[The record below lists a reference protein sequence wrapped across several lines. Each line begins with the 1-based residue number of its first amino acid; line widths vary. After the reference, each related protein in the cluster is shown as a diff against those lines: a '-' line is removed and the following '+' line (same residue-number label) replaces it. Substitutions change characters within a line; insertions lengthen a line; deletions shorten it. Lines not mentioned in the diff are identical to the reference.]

1 MLKTLILG
9 RLAAYERDLGY
20 DVSYLRDL
28 LDADLRAFLRFS
40 KLMGISQ
47 YCRDLPTE
55 VSYAAKLVG
64 TRVEDCGPCTQLM
77 VTMAERAGVAPDT
90 LRAVL
95 GDDDDA
101 MSADVRLGVQFARAV
116 LARDAR
122 ADALRDEV
130 LARWGRRGLVSLGFA
145 LVSARVFP
153 TLKYALGHGRTCS
166 RVLVGGTP
174 LVVTEHGQVHA
185 SATA

>member
-1 MLKTLILG
+1 MLKKLILG

-20 DVSYLRDL
+20 DVSYLREL
-28 LDADLRAFLRFS
+28 LDTDLRAFLRFS

-47 YCRDLPTE
+47 YCRDLPIE

-64 TRVEDCGPCTQLM
+64 TLVEDCGPCTQLI

-95 GDDDDA
+95 RDDDDA
-101 MSADVRLGVQFARAV
+101 MNADVRLGVQFARAV

-122 ADALRDEV
+122 ADSLRDEV

-166 RVLVGGTP
+166 RVLVSGTP
-174 LVVTEHGQVHA
+174 LVVTDHGRVHA